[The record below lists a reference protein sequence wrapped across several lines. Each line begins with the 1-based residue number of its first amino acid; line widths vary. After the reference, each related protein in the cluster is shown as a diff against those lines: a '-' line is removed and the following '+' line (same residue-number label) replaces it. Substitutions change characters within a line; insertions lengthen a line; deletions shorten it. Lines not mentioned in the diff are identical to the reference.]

1 MSSNG
6 MSLDSMNPD
15 EQRADAGRTS
25 RSPRR
30 ENRILGP
37 IADGLVRV
45 TAAMRIFSGLII
57 VAVMLITGYDVI
69 MRYLLAR
76 PLEWSLPVSML
87 GLVII
92 VMFAVP
98 NIAASRS
105 HISMDLFY
113 RKFSPR
119 GRLIA
124 DIITT
129 AATLLFSIVVGLTAA
144 GAAGN
149 FLIAGLQTSGSFNLP
164 VWIDY
169 AVLAI
174 GLLVL
179 ALVVILLPW
188 QTRSAAA
195 DAVVDPD
202 TDDSGF
208 DGEIPGVDPMGRN
221 SLD

>member
-1 MSSNG
+1 MSSG
-6 MSLDSMNPD
+6 DR
-15 EQRADAGRTS
+15 QRPIDDQATT
-25 RSPRR
+25 SPRR

-69 MRYLLAR
+69 MRYLFAR

-92 VMFAVP
+92 VTFAIP

-119 GRLIA
+119 GQLLA
-124 DIITT
+124 DIVTT
-129 AATLLFSIVVGLTAA
+129 AVTLLFSIVVGLTAA

-149 FLIAGLQTSGSFNLP
+149 FLVAGLQTSGSFNLP

-188 QTRSAAA
+188 QSHSAATDANAQSSTHPTGSTNPTKGDA
-195 DAVVDPD
+195 DD
-202 TDDSGF
+202 
-208 DGEIPGVDPMGRN
+208 
-221 SLD
+221 